1 LLKVLPGEPIDHNAH
16 KDENGAGR
24 PAPSVPGAL
33 RGLVECVICGTT
45 TKPPLV
51 RSAPMRSRNDR
62 FSLGNCSSGYAA
74 IPRDSGRR
82 ARSGPPECRR
92 LQSVEHFRLGRPD
105 EHIVDNM
112 VVPGAH
118 AGGQRRAI
126 TLLARTQVRRRQL
139 ASDELFFGRQ
149 MRSAPTDALLE
160 RVLDREDP
168 AFASDDGLTSAT
180 HASDSAAASGR
191 LRKWARATSRRMTP
205 GHPRWRCLPR
215 LRRPTVASTQ
225 TQTHQC
231 PPCALGVRTGVR
243 ADASFVSRLTKHH
256 KTSSGIC
263 ALAVEVARLAS
274 VHLHGAIGHQR
285 RDRARCGQRRSDSRT
300 HHAHAEREL
309 AIVRPSC
316 LIEIRRTLPSWTR
329 LLTVSMIWLPA
340 ASSPSTLGPS
350 WTCTD
355 QSSFGKHQQYGACE
369 LRSTLR
375 SVNARCEAQSSGIGA
390 VQAIEVNTAQTGD
403 SAFELEAPATPAAA
417 TYAT

>member
-1 LLKVLPGEPIDHNAH
+1 
-16 KDENGAGR
+16 
-24 PAPSVPGAL
+24 
-33 RGLVECVICGTT
+33 
-45 TKPPLV
+45 
-51 RSAPMRSRNDR
+51 
-62 FSLGNCSSGYAA
+62 
-74 IPRDSGRR
+74 
-82 ARSGPPECRR
+82 
-92 LQSVEHFRLGRPD
+92 
-105 EHIVDNM
+105 
-112 VVPGAH
+112 
-118 AGGQRRAI
+118 
-126 TLLARTQVRRRQL
+126 
-139 ASDELFFGRQ
+139 
-149 MRSAPTDALLE
+149 
-160 RVLDREDP
+160 
-168 AFASDDGLTSAT
+168 
-180 HASDSAAASGR
+180 
-191 LRKWARATSRRMTP
+191 
-205 GHPRWRCLPR
+205 
-215 LRRPTVASTQ
+215 
-225 TQTHQC
+225 
-231 PPCALGVRTGVR
+231 
-243 ADASFVSRLTKHH
+243 
-256 KTSSGIC
+256 
-263 ALAVEVARLAS
+263 VEVARLAS